1 MNKFKEILFL
11 KSLKRVGKVSIN
23 TKYWN
28 VLNDANDFDDLI
40 EKIKMS
46 FNFSKDEINKA
57 KQKSETLYNSIIN
70 NKEITIVTVFDEAY
84 PKKLNVM
91 KNKRPLILYI
101 KGDVNALSKPNIAII
116 GTRKPSKIS
125 EKFEENLIKTILK
138 STDKAIVSGLALGCD
153 KIAHQTTVNENKIT
167 IAILPSGV
175 NVIKPASNKKLA
187 KDIIESG
194 GCLVSEYEPD
204 TNVFKGT
211 YVERDHVVAAFSD
224 ETFVI
229 QSGIKSGTMH
239 TVNAAKNYK
248 RKIFTYI
255 PNNNLSK
262 EFYDGNKF
270 ILRTIKE
277 SVKIENPNDFSDY
290 LKEQTNDLNY
300 VSGNYTKN
308 QFHQNKL
315 NEKQKS
321 YDIKKKH
328 VQTTLNFN

>member
-28 VLNDANDFDDLI
+28 VLNDANDFNDLI

-138 STDKAIVSGLALGCD
+138 STDKAIVSGLALG
-153 KIAHQTTVNENKIT
+153 
-167 IAILPSGV
+167 
-175 NVIKPASNKKLA
+175 
-187 KDIIESG
+187 
-194 GCLVSEYEPD
+194 
-204 TNVFKGT
+204 
-211 YVERDHVVAAFSD
+211 
-224 ETFVI
+224 
-229 QSGIKSGTMH
+229 
-239 TVNAAKNYK
+239 
-248 RKIFTYI
+248 
-255 PNNNLSK
+255 
-262 EFYDGNKF
+262 
-270 ILRTIKE
+270 
-277 SVKIENPNDFSDY
+277 
-290 LKEQTNDLNY
+290 
-300 VSGNYTKN
+300 
-308 QFHQNKL
+308 
-315 NEKQKS
+315 
-321 YDIKKKH
+321 
-328 VQTTLNFN
+328 